1 MLRLSLEAHFCDVLA
16 SATAALLSDI
26 SVMFVLADCCAL
38 RMSPNIIS
46 LKSICAQAFTPH
58 KYLLT
63 AAIGAG
69 KATIDM

>member
-1 MLRLSLEAHFCDVLA
+1 
-16 SATAALLSDI
+16 
-26 SVMFVLADCCAL
+26 
-38 RMSPNIIS
+38 MSPITNMAITVTDNISKMAIIVLNNVS
-46 LKSICAQAFTPH
+46 KRAIIIFSKPTCVQAFTPH

>member
-1 MLRLSLEAHFCDVLA
+1 MAIIIIVIDVSKMEISLV
-16 SATAALLSDI
+16 SI
-26 SVMFVLADCCAL
+26 SV
-38 RMSPNIIS
+38 
-46 LKSICAQAFTPH
+46 QAFTPH